1 MLEEM
6 KKLTNEKLDLEVRY
20 LGRLEELKKSLG
32 DISELQ
38 EKITSNQLEIHTLGG
53 DRLGTHRE
61 AEVKAPSP
69 MAGEGF
75 GAQRG

>member
-20 LGRLEELKKSLG
+20 LGRLEELKKLLD

-38 EKITSNQLEIHTLGG
+38 EKITSNQLEIHTSGG
-53 DRLGTHRE
+53 ERLGTH
-61 AEVKAPSP
+61 
-69 MAGEGF
+69 
-75 GAQRG
+75 